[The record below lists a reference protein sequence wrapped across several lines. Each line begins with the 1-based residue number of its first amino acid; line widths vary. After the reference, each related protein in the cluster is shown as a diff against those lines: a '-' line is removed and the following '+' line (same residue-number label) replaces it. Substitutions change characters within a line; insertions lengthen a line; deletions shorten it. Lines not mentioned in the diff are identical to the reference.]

1 MTNKE
6 KKELKLDEED
16 SDEKNH
22 PLSREGWIMVLSG
35 EINKEEMKLSTYWN
49 ACLVVIL
56 AYMGGV
62 VVVLISLSQSGAAL
76 DELNFLNFPGV
87 FIPIFLV
94 LIVIVWIIYNR
105 DSRLLTQKRVKP
117 LINTREAIISG
128 KSTDFSE
135 IHKEWKEYIKKY
147 YGKFLEKSEMDE
159 EEKESKEG
167 EDSEEKAL
175 EKNFKE
181 QKEAMQALQRG
192 MSEIKI
198 SLQRIESTLGR
209 IDFSTLCYVF
219 GSAFVGGGLTMI
231 AVIATTVATTVRS
244 PILLLVGVVPLF
256 VGISIMAIGAFYKR
270 RDFRK

>member
-6 KKELKLDEED
+6 KKDFEGLKEGEEK
-16 SDEKNH
+16 SDKKNH
-22 PLSREGWIMVLSG
+22 PLSREGWIILLSG
-35 EINKEEMKLSTYWN
+35 EINKEEMKLDTSH
-49 ACLVVIL
+49 L
-56 AYMGGV
+56 A
-62 VVVLISLSQSGAAL
+62 VLIAFFGALVA
-76 DELNFLNFPGV
+76 FLIGLMSAEKVTFRNDVLVAG
-87 FIPIFLV
+87 FLTSILIILV
-94 LIVIVWIIYNR
+94 CMLLIVIIYMFII
-105 DSRLLTQKRVKP
+105 QKRVKP

-128 KSTDFSE
+128 KLTNFSE
-135 IHKEWKEYIKKY
+135 IHRKWKEYIEKY
-147 YGKFLEKSEMDE
+147 YRKLLEKSEMDE

-181 QKEAMQALQRG
+181 QKEVMQALQRG

-209 IDFSTLCYVF
+209 TDFSTLCYVF